1 MPTKQIYYRSR
12 GHSEETYIFLD
23 KLEDG
28 TYQIRAGNSYPVSHF
43 HWEGEESI
51 QTVGQFL
58 TDNPSYTDRVN
69 EIIAE
74 FEAGA

>member
-1 MPTKQIYYRSR
+1 MPTKQIYYRSK

-28 TYQIRAGNSYPVSHF
+28 TYQIRAGNSYPVSQF
-43 HWEGEESI
+43 HWDGEESI
-51 QTVGQFL
+51 QTVEQFL
-58 TDNPSYTDRVN
+58 IDNPSYTDRVN

-74 FEAGA
+74 FKAGA